1 MNMSTAVRF
10 GSYAF
15 VGSAETLVIEEG
27 DSSGITF
34 GQARGDTCGSA
45 SETNRGDSSGI
56 TNQSVLDSETKLAL
70 YTIRNDSTGIT
81 YHTVLDAP
89 AGFTSVIRKSDSTGI
104 TLGPKLGDARCITTG
119 IVQGDSS
126 MATLASAP
134 SAKKP
139 IRPRNGLLLTTPY
152 GRGQSC
158 LAYSISSY
166 KGSAQ
171 HG

>member
-45 SETNRGDSSGI
+45 SETNRGDSS
-56 TNQSVLDSETKLAL
+56 
-70 YTIRNDSTGIT
+70 GIT

>member
-1 MNMSTAVRF
+1 MNASTADRL

-15 VGSAETLVIEEG
+15 VGSDDTLVIVEG

-34 GQARGDTCGSA
+34 CHALGDTTGSA
-45 SETNRGDSSGI
+45 SDTNRGDSSGI
-56 TNQSVLDSETKLAL
+56 THHSVLGSETKLAL
-70 YTIRNDSTGIT
+70 YTIRT
-81 YHTVLDAP
+81 
-89 AGFTSVIRKSDSTGI
+89 DSTGI
-104 TLGPKLGDARCITTG
+104 TLAPKLGDARCITAG
-119 IVQGDSS
+119 SVLDDSS
-126 MATLASAP
+126 MTTLASAP
-134 SAKKP
+134 AAKKP

-158 LAYSISSY
+158 RAYSISSY

>member
-1 MNMSTAVRF
+1 M
-10 GSYAF
+10 
-15 VGSAETLVIEEG
+15 
-27 DSSGITF
+27 TF
-34 GQARGDTCGSA
+34 GQARGDTSGSA
-45 SETNRGDSSGI
+45 PETNRGDSSGI
-56 TNQSVLDSETKLAL
+56 TSHSVLGSETKLAL
-70 YTIRNDSTGIT
+70 YTIRIDSTGIT
-81 YHTVLDAP
+81 HHTELDAA
-89 AGFTSVIRKSDSTGI
+89 AGFTSVISKSDSTGI
-104 TLGPKLGDARCITTG
+104 TLEPQLGDARCITTG

-134 SAKKP
+134 AAKKP
-139 IRPRNGLLLTTPY
+139 IRRRNGLLLTTPY

>member
-1 MNMSTAVRF
+1 MSTADRF
-10 GSYAF
+10 GSSTF
-15 VGSAETLVIEEG
+15 VCPVDTLVIAEG

-34 GQARGDTCGSA
+34 GHALGDTTGSA

-56 TNQSVLDSETKLAL
+56 TNHFVVGSKRKLAL
-70 YTIRNDSTGIT
+70 YSFRTDSTGIT
-81 YHTVLDAP
+81 HHTNMDA
-89 AGFTSVIRKSDSTGI
+89 AARFTWVTLQSDSTGI
-104 TLGPKLGDARCITTG
+104 TLGPKLGGARCIPTG

-134 SAKKP
+134 AAKKP
-139 IRPRNGLLLTTPY
+139 FRPRNGLLLTTPY

>member
-1 MNMSTAVRF
+1 MSTAVRF

-45 SETNRGDSSGI
+45 SETNRGDSS
-56 TNQSVLDSETKLAL
+56 
-70 YTIRNDSTGIT
+70 GIT